1 LLQGKRIRVQCLSH
15 GAKFDPRT
23 RLIQEIEAT
32 MEAVRVAGRMALWPP
47 AENTDSASLDPL
59 RDNNGQRV
67 LCAIPLPGQQE
78 VIGVVLCERAEGV
91 EFSATEQRALL
102 LAGRLIGPV
111 LELKQEQSG
120 PLPRRAK
127 QALEHSLD
135 RLIKPGQRRFK
146 MAVAGALFAVA
157 VLVFGQGSYRVS
169 ATATIEGLIQ
179 RAVVAPFDGYIA
191 EADVRAGDTVAAGEV
206 IARLDNR
213 ELLLELRKSTS
224 EEEKLNN
231 EYRRALASLDRSEA
245 RIVQTRLAQV
255 QAQSTLLQQKLER
268 VELRAPLGGIVIA
281 GDLSR
286 SLGAPVERGQV
297 LFEVAPLDEYRL
309 VLEIDE
315 QEIANIE
322 AGQAGSLSLTALPH
336 ERWHFVIEQV
346 SPVFQEVDGQVS
358 YRTEAR
364 IEGGVQALRPGMEG
378 VGKIEIGRRSFGW
391 ILFHKMVDWVRLQVW
406 LWLP

>member
-1 LLQGKRIRVQCLSH
+1 
-15 GAKFDPRT
+15 
-23 RLIQEIEAT
+23 
-32 MEAVRVAGRMALWPP
+32 
-47 AENTDSASLDPL
+47 
-59 RDNNGQRV
+59 
-67 LCAIPLPGQQE
+67 
-78 VIGVVLCERAEGV
+78 
-91 EFSATEQRALL
+91 
-102 LAGRLIGPV
+102 
-111 LELKQEQSG
+111 
-120 PLPRRAK
+120 
-127 QALEHSLD
+127 
-135 RLIKPGQRRFK
+135 
-146 MAVAGALFAVA
+146 MAVAGALLAVA

-255 QAQSTLLQQKLER
+255 QAQSSLLQQKLER